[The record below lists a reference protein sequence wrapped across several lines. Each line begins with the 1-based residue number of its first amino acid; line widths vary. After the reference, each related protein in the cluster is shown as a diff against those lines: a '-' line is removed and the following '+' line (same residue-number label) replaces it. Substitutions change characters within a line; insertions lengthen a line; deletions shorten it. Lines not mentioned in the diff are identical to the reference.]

1 MTWDSQDPAAPQ
13 DPPATGAQQP
23 PQGQV
28 PPPGYQPPP
37 GQAPPPDYQPL
48 PPPGQA
54 PLPDYQPPPPPGGY
68 QSPPPQGQVPPPG
81 YQPPLGEQWGQ
92 QPAQNFGAPDAGWG
106 APPPPP
112 PQQMWQ
118 PPPAYPLAPDAYP
131 VNVSY
136 DRGASINRLW
146 GIPIVGQMVRWF
158 VLIPHFFVLV
168 LVAFVV
174 ALMMLVSWI
183 PVLILG
189 RFPGWGYRWIG
200 GMMAWWTR
208 VQAYYQL
215 LTPTYPPFSL
225 SGELH
230 PVSVRFDEGVRINR
244 LWGIPLLGIF
254 VRGILLIPHII
265 VLMLLSLVVSILTIF
280 MWVPVLI
287 LGRQADLMYTLVG
300 GFTRWSFRVGAYLL
314 LMVDRYP
321 PFSLGEDDPRL

>member
-1 MTWDSQDPAAPQ
+1 MTWESQGPATPQ
-13 DPPATGAQQP
+13 DPNASGAQQP
-23 PQGQV
+23 PPGQA

-37 GQAPPPDYQPL
+37 GQPPPPPPPGYQQ

-54 PLPDYQPPPPPGGY
+54 PPPGG
-68 QSPPPQGQVPPPG
+68 
-81 YQPPLGEQWGQ
+81 QWGQ
-92 QPAQNFGAPDAGWG
+92 QPPPNFGQPEGSWG
-106 APPPPP
+106 APPPPQA
-112 PQQMWQ
+112 PQPMWQ

-136 DRGASINRLW
+136 DRMASINRLW
-146 GIPIVGQMVRWF
+146 GIPLIGQMVRWIM
-158 VLIPHFFVLV
+158 LIPHFLILILVV
-168 LVAFVV
+168 LVA
-174 ALMMLVSWI
+174 APMTLVTWI

-200 GMMAWWTR
+200 GLMGWATR

-225 SGELH
+225 AGEEH

-244 LWGIPLLGIF
+244 LWGIPLIGVLI
-254 VRGILLIPHII
+254 RGIMLIPHFI
-265 VLMLLSLVVSILTIF
+265 VLWALGLLVGILALF
-280 MWVPVLI
+280 MWVPVLF
-287 LGRQADLMYTLVG
+287 LGRQADLMYTIVG
-300 GFTRWSFRVGAYLL
+300 GTTRWTFRVVAYLL

>member
-37 GQAPPPDYQPL
+37 GQAPPPDYQP
-48 PPPGQA
+48 PPPG
-54 PLPDYQPPPPPGGY
+54 YQPPPPPG
-68 QSPPPQGQVPPPG
+68 QAPPPG
-81 YQPPLGEQWGQ
+81 YQPPPPGYQPPPGEQWGQ
-92 QPAQNFGAPDAGWG
+92 QPPPNFGAPDAGWG

-112 PQQMWQ
+112 PQQQMWQ

-158 VLIPHFFVLV
+158 MLIPHFFVLL
-168 LVAFVV
+168 LVAFVA

-225 SGELH
+225 SGEFH

-244 LWGIPLLGIF
+244 LWGIPLLGIL
-254 VRGILLIPHII
+254 VRGILLIPHFI
-265 VLMLLSLVVSILTIF
+265 VLMLLSFVVSILSIF
-280 MWVPVLI
+280 MWVPVLF

-300 GFTRWSFRVGAYLL
+300 GFTRWGFRVGAYLF

>member
-13 DPPATGAQQP
+13 DPPATGSQQP

-37 GQAPPPDYQPL
+37 GQAPPPDYQP
-48 PPPGQA
+48 PPPG
-54 PLPDYQPPPPPGGY
+54 YQPPPPPG
-68 QSPPPQGQVPPPG
+68 QAPPPG
-81 YQPPLGEQWGQ
+81 YQPPPPGYQPPPGEQWGQ
-92 QPAQNFGAPDAGWG
+92 QPPPNFGAPDAGWG

-112 PQQMWQ
+112 PQQQMWQ

-158 VLIPHFFVLV
+158 MLIPHFFVLL
-168 LVAFVV
+168 LVAFVA

-225 SGELH
+225 SGEFH

-244 LWGIPLLGIF
+244 LWGIPLLGIL
-254 VRGILLIPHII
+254 VRGILLIPHFI
-265 VLMLLSLVVSILTIF
+265 VLMLLSFVVSILSIF
-280 MWVPVLI
+280 MWVPVLF

-300 GFTRWSFRVGAYLL
+300 GFTRWGFRVGAYLF